1 MKKYVVYFDSDRTYL
16 ADSPEDAMKLAKQD
30 IKVIPS
36 QFNTELSMCI
46 EIKEEEW
53 NHTSGGLKIK
63 TG

>member
-16 ADSPEDAMKLAKQD
+16 ADSPEEAIKYAKED

-46 EIKEEEW
+46 EIKEEE
-53 NHTSGGLKIK
+53 
-63 TG
+63 